1 MAIIANLFIDQGTD
15 FSVVVDV
22 QDATG
27 SVQNLTG
34 YTSAAQIRKTYGS
47 SSAAATFTC
56 SHNGV
61 GGQVTMSLTDTVTT
75 ALEAGRY
82 VYDLMVT
89 DGSGSKSRIV
99 EGQATVTPGVTR

>member
-1 MAIIANLFIDQGTD
+1 MVLH
-15 FSVVVDV
+15 
-22 QDATG
+22 
-27 SVQNLTG
+27 
-34 YTSAAQIRKTYGS
+34 
-47 SSAAATFTC
+47 AATFTC

-75 ALEAGRY
+75 ALESGRY

-99 EGQATVTPGVTR
+99 EGQATVTLSCTR

>member
-1 MAIIANLFIDQGTD
+1 MAIIANIFIDQGTD
-15 FSVVVDV
+15 FTVQVDCTDTAGDV
-22 QDATG
+22 L
-27 SVQNLTG
+27 NLTG
-34 YTSAAQIRKTYGS
+34 FTATAQIRKTYGS

-61 GGQVTMSLTDTVTT
+61 GGQVTMTLTDTVTT

>member
-1 MAIIANLFIDQGTD
+1 MAAISNIYIDQGTD
-15 FSVVVDV
+15 FTVQVDCTDTAGDV
-22 QDATG
+22 L
-27 SVQNLTG
+27 NLTG
-34 YTSAAQIRKTYGS
+34 FTATAQLRKTYGS

-61 GGQVTMSLTDTVTT
+61 GGTVTMTLTDTVTT

-89 DGSGSKSRIV
+89 DGSGQKSRIV

>member
-1 MAIIANLFIDQGTD
+1 MAIIANIFIDQGTD
-15 FSVVVDV
+15 FTVQVDCTDTAGDV
-22 QDATG
+22 L
-27 SVQNLTG
+27 NLTG
-34 YTSAAQIRKTYGS
+34 YTATAQLRKTYGS
-47 SSAAATFTC
+47 SSASATFTC

-61 GGQVTMSLTDTVTT
+61 GGTVTMSLTDTVTA

-89 DGSGSKSRIV
+89 DGSGQKSRIV

>member
-1 MAIIANLFIDQGTD
+1 MAIIANIFIDQGTD
-15 FSVVVDV
+15 FTVQVDCTDTAGDV
-22 QDATG
+22 L
-27 SVQNLTG
+27 NLTG
-34 YTSAAQIRKTYGS
+34 FTATAQLRKTYGS
-47 SSAAATFTC
+47 SSESATFKC

-61 GGQVTMSLTDTVTT
+61 GGTVTMTLTDTITT

-89 DGSGSKSRIV
+89 DGSGQKSRIV

>member
-1 MAIIANLFIDQGTD
+1 MAIIANIFIDQGTD
-15 FSVVVDV
+15 FNVQVDCTDTAGDV
-22 QDATG
+22 L
-27 SVQNLTG
+27 NLTG
-34 YTSAAQIRKTYGS
+34 YTATAQLRKTYGS
-47 SSAAATFTC
+47 SSASATFTC

-61 GGQVTMSLTDTVTT
+61 GGTVTMSLTDTVTA

-89 DGSGSKSRIV
+89 DGSGQKSRIV